1 MIIALDIGNSN
12 IVVSGLE
19 KESVVFTGRMKT
31 DKNESTED
39 IASHIDF
46 ILKLNNIDEENIEGA
61 IISSVVPCINDKAQ
75 CAVEKLI
82 GKKPLIAGIT
92 ADFGINILM
101 DNPKKVGE
109 DMLVDTVAAL
119 HQYEPPMLIFDI
131 GTASTCSVI
140 DKDGNYIASII
151 APGPAISLKALT
163 EKTAK
168 LPKIK
173 LEAPKSILAKNTE
186 ESMKSGVIYG
196 NAAMIDGI
204 AERVFKEL
212 GYRTKIIATGGIA
225 CLIVPCCSHEII
237 YEPDLLTKGLG
248 ILWEKNKK
256 YV

>member
-1 MIIALDIGNSN
+1 MILVLDIGNSN

-19 KESVVFTGRMKT
+19 GESVVFSGRMKT

-39 IASHIDF
+39 IAAHIDF
-46 ILKLNNIDEENIEGA
+46 ILKLNNIDAVSVEGA
-61 IISSVVPCINDKAQ
+61 IFSSVVPCINDKAES
-75 CAVEKLI
+75 AIEKLT
-82 GKKPLIAGIT
+82 GKKPLIAGKT
-92 ADFGINILM
+92 ADYGLNILM
-101 DNPKKVGE
+101 DNPQRVGE

-119 HQYEPPMLIFDI
+119 NQYEPPMLIFDL

-140 DKDGNYIASII
+140 DKDGSYVASII
-151 APGPAISLKALT
+151 APGAAISLKALS
-163 EKTAK
+163 ENTAK

-196 NAAMIDGI
+196 NAAMIDGLS
-204 AERVFKEL
+204 ERVFKEL
-212 GYRTKIIATGGIA
+212 GYRAKIIATGGIA
-225 CLIVPCCSHEII
+225 CLIVPYCNNEII

-256 YV
+256 NV

>member
-1 MIIALDIGNSN
+1 MILALDIGNSN
-12 IVVSGLE
+12 IVVCGLE
-19 KESVVFTGRMKT
+19 NEKVVFSGRIKT

-39 IASHIDF
+39 VAGHIDF
-46 ILKLNNIDEENIEGA
+46 IFKLNNIDADSIEGA
-61 IISSVVPCINDKAQ
+61 IISSVVPCINERAES
-75 CAVEKLI
+75 AVLKLT
-82 GKKPLIAGIT
+82 GKKPLVAGKT
-92 ADFGINILM
+92 ADYGLNILM
-101 DNPKKVGE
+101 DNPQKVGE

-119 HQYEPPMLIFDI
+119 KQYEPPMLIFDI

-151 APGPAISLKALT
+151 APGAAISLKALT
-163 EKTAK
+163 ENTAK

-204 AERVFKEL
+204 AERVFREL

-225 CLIVPCCSHEII
+225 GLIIPYCNHEII
-237 YEPDLLTKGLG
+237 YEPDLLTKGLA
-248 ILWEKNKK
+248 ILWKNNKK
-256 YV
+256 NV

>member
-12 IVVSGLE
+12 IVVSGIE
-19 KESVVFTGRMKT
+19 NENAVFSGRMKT

-39 IASHIDF
+39 IAAHIDF
-46 ILKLNNIDEENIEGA
+46 ILKLNNVEPNDVEGA
-61 IISSVVPCINDKAQ
+61 IISSVVPCINDKAES
-75 CAVEKLI
+75 AVEKLI
-82 GKKPLIAGIT
+82 GKKPLIAGKT

-101 DNPKKVGE
+101 DNPEKVGE

-119 HQYEPPMLIFDI
+119 HQYDPPMLIFDI

-151 APGPAISLKALT
+151 APGAAISLKALT
-163 EKTAK
+163 ENTAK

-173 LEAPKSILAKNTE
+173 LEAPKSIIAKNTE
-186 ESMKSGVIYG
+186 DSMKSGIIFG

-225 CLIVPCCSHEII
+225 CLIVPYCNHDII
-237 YEPDLLTKGLG
+237 YDPDLLTKGLG
-248 ILWEKNKK
+248 LLWEKNKK